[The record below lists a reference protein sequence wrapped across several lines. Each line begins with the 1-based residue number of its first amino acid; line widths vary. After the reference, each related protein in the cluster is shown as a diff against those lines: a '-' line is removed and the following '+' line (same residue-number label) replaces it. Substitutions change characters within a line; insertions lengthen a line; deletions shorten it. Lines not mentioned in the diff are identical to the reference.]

1 MEGPSSGRYRL
12 KCQHARRVFTDEEI
26 AGFQLKRRKETPDI
40 RFNIAQIY
48 GHAPQEAEFGDDEEK
63 LLELE
68 M

>member
-1 MEGPSSGRYRL
+1 MEGPSSGGYRL
-12 KCQHARRVFTDEEI
+12 KCQHAKRVFTDEEI
-26 AGFQLKRRKETPDI
+26 EGFQLKRRKETPDI

-48 GHAPQEAEFGDDEEK
+48 GEAPQHAQFGDDEEM